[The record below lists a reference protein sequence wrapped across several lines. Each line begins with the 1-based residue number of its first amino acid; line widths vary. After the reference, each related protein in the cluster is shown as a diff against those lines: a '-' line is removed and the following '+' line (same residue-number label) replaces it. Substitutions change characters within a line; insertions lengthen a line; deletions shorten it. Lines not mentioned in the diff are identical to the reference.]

1 MADTRNRAG
10 GYFYE
15 DLRAGMEDTFSKQVT
30 EKEIGSFAEL
40 SGDNN
45 PIHLDEEFA
54 ASTAFGGRIAHGI
67 LSAAFISTVLG
78 TRLPGPGAV
87 YAAQTLRFLAPVRI
101 GDIVTAKVRISKLND
116 EKKRVTLDCE
126 CSVNG
131 ENVIEGEAIMRVP
144 SRAD

>member
-1 MADTRNRAG
+1 MAESRNRAG

-15 DLRAGMEDTFSKQVT
+15 DLSLGMEASFSKQVT
-30 EKEIGSFAEL
+30 AKEIEAFAEL
-40 SGDNN
+40 SGDSN

-54 ASTAFGGRIAHGI
+54 ASTAFGGRIAHGL

-78 TRLPGPGAV
+78 MKLPGPGAV
-87 YAAQTLRFLAPVRI
+87 YAGQTLRFLAPVHI
-101 GDIVTAKVRISKLND
+101 GDTVTAKVRVSKLND

-131 ENVIEGEAIMRVP
+131 ENVIEGEAVMRVP
-144 SRAD
+144 SRTD